1 MRIEFALLGVSLQ
14 LVGCTTE
21 AVRSDVTVQCNEA
34 KAAPVEVSRELS
46 PRQKTILCEFAI
58 KEAPTI
64 WRAIQEIQGEIEHV
78 DANLSRLK
86 SDLVDFNRDPERDPD
101 YIAIG
106 QRRKE
111 MQTSLNKMW
120 GNLENAYFAYM
131 KFRATPGKK
140 EYSEVMNKALEAG
153 IHEAEMS
160 EKRFNKMSAEK

>member
-1 MRIEFALLGVSLQ
+1 MRVALVMLGGFLLS
-14 LVGCTTE
+14 VGCTTE
-21 AVRSDVTVQCNEA
+21 AVRPNATVKCERT
-34 KAAPVEVSRELS
+34 KAASIEGSRELS
-46 PRQKTILCEFAI
+46 PKQKTILREFAV

-64 WRAIQEIQGEIEHV
+64 WRAIQEVQGKIEHV

-153 IHEAEMS
+153 IHEAEMA
-160 EKRFNKMSAEK
+160 EKRFKKMSAEK

>member
-1 MRIEFALLGVSLQ
+1 MRIEFALLGASLQ

-21 AVRSDVTVQCNEA
+21 AVRSDATAQCNEA

-46 PRQKTILCEFAI
+46 PRQKTILREFAV

-86 SDLVDFNRDPERDPD
+86 NDLIEFNRDPARDPD

-106 QRRKE
+106 QRRKD

-120 GNLENAYFAYM
+120 GSLENAYFAYM

-153 IHEAEMS
+153 IREAEMA
-160 EKRFNKMSAEK
+160 EKRFRKMSAEK